1 MIFCLHFLAILCDSL
16 KSRTAIMKPSAQLFV
31 SAILT
36 SFCTGAGAMPGPGG
50 QRSANAII
58 GTPSC
63 INDYFSEHN
72 PRTVLIPIGDRGGKW
87 KLVAEPYRLDE
98 KMTFY
103 ACLPSEPA
111 PDSRHEGTSAPLFVA
126 CGIDMTDKAFIVVED
141 PRARSHV
148 HVTSTLDETAAEE
161 SDWKVS
167 GDRKVILAPGT
178 GRTFA
183 KRLMGHDTLSVQL
196 TLGNEEHMRL
206 KYELTGA
213 PESLDILRK
222 ACDWE

>member
-1 MIFCLHFLAILCDSL
+1 
-16 KSRTAIMKPSAQLFV
+16 MKPLAQFLV
-31 SAILT
+31 SAILM
-36 SFCTGAGAMPGPGG
+36 SFGAGAGAAPDPGG
-50 QRSANAII
+50 QPSANATI

-63 INDYFSEHN
+63 INDYFSEQN
-72 PRTVLIPIGDRGGKW
+72 PRTVLIPIEDRGGKW
-87 KLVAEPYRLDE
+87 KLVVKPYRFDE

-111 PDSRHEGTSAPLFVA
+111 PNGRHGGASASLFVA
-126 CGIDMTDKAFIVVED
+126 CGIDMIDKAFIVVAD
-141 PRARSHV
+141 PRAQSHV

-161 SDWKVS
+161 SEWEVS

-183 KRLMGHDTLSVQL
+183 KKLMGHNSLSVQL
-196 TLGNEEHMRL
+196 ALGNEEQVAF
-206 KYELTGA
+206 KYELSGA

-222 ACDWE
+222 ACDWK